1 MAQAEG
7 KSDSERIAIGKKYF
21 RENFNA
27 RRYKIDVDPSFRIEA
42 DRIIASVSA
51 DTPTTLMKVVGIN
64 ELPIESKVEV
74 VRPRVGNAEIVMVL
88 DYSGSMRDNNKYSRM
103 ADNAKNFIDNLAG
116 SLQNGSDVKFALVP
130 FSDFVAVDLPNYAVH
145 GQPEIGMWTGCT
157 QERFYPYNRTAT
169 PPTFTMDQTK
179 WGHIHYV
186 PRFGEI
192 DIADHSR
199 DAALASD
206 CANFIGKGLKTIP
219 LTQDYEG
226 LKAKIDRMAPYN
238 YTNISL
244 GAEFGWHVLTPD
256 QPFNNA
262 RPMDDQ
268 ENQKFMILLTDGAQ
282 TSQGYGPNGRSSKE
296 DANTSLEIICDRM
309 KADNIK
315 IFTIGYDLNE
325 SDVVNRLKNCAS
337 DGKFYQPAV
346 SGGGLEAAFAD
357 IGSTIKTSM
366 MFISK

>member
-1 MAQAEG
+1 M
-7 KSDSERIAIGKKYF
+7 
-21 RENFNA
+21 
-27 RRYKIDVDPSFRIEA
+27 
-42 DRIIASVSA
+42 
-51 DTPTTLMKVVGIN
+51 
-64 ELPIESKVEV
+64 
-74 VRPRVGNAEIVMVL
+74 
-88 DYSGSMRDNNKYSRM
+88 
-103 ADNAKNFIDNLAG
+103 
-116 SLQNGSDVKFALVP
+116 
-130 FSDFVAVDLPNYAVH
+130 
-145 GQPEIGMWTGCT
+145 
-157 QERFYPYNRTAT
+157 
-169 PPTFTMDQTK
+169 
-179 WGHIHYV
+179 
-186 PRFGEI
+186 
-192 DIADHSR
+192 
-199 DAALASD
+199 ASD